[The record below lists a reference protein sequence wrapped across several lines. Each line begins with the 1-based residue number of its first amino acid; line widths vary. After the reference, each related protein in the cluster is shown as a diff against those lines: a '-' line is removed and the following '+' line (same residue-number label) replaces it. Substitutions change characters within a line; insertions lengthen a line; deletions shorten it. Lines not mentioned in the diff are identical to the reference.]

1 MKQYLFLATA
11 IATASL
17 FTGCSNN
24 EYVGD
29 QPEAF
34 NGTDGAIA
42 FSMGKANT
50 TREGEGNSKDADKLN
65 KVFYVYGTKTLSG
78 PYEPVVVFNNY
89 KVSYLDDPKSPS
101 NTNGWE
107 YVGQSY
113 QNKEGANVTPNY
125 TQNQSGTPSQSIK
138 YWDYSASS
146 YNFYAFSAKP
156 TDISNAYIQVKKITS
171 GGNEY
176 EVTVKQEASVSDL
189 YFADKVEI
197 SKSTN
202 STATVSNEYGG
213 FVTLAFRNV
222 GSKIRMGFYETIPGY
237 SVKIDALT
245 IACPNSTPKSDGTS
259 KVTVKYDSNTAENT
273 PNQPVITIESFDSQS
288 SLNLGGNATAATKIG
303 EDYAHLTW
311 TKSGDNYTP
320 VWPQSALTSG
330 ICKVTVDYTLTST
343 DGSGETIKVTG
354 ATAEVPTE
362 CIKWQSNYAYTYVF
376 KISDQTNGTTG
387 SAGDPAGLYPI
398 TFDALVAD
406 YANGNEEFLTTV
418 SDLSI
423 TATQNGPF
431 ADANNAV
438 FKIDQPINVKVM
450 YNNGDITSAIG
461 SSKSDADKLEAAFVN
476 SYKYD
481 KSPEQNLTDNNVS
494 YDQPDFANNVIT
506 LGSQTNA
513 GYWIVKVT
521 YNATTE
527 GSSTE
532 EITKYAVLKVGTE
545 TTSSTGGE

>member
-34 NGTDGAIA
+34 NGTDGAIV

-50 TREGEGNSKDADKLN
+50 TRAEQIGGTAAQTLN
-65 KVFYVYGTKTLSG
+65 KVFYVYGTKTLRGQS
-78 PYEPVVVFNNY
+78 EPVVVFNNY

-156 TDISNAYIQVKKITS
+156 TDISNDYIQVKKITS

-176 EVTVKQEASVSDL
+176 EVTVKQDASVSDL

-197 SKSTN
+197 SKPTN
-202 STATVSNEYGG
+202 STATVSNQYGG
-213 FVTLAFRNV
+213 FVTLAFCNV

-245 IACPNSTPKSDGTS
+245 IACPNSTPKSDGSS
-259 KVTVKYDSNTAENT
+259 KLTVKYDSDTEGNTL
-273 PNQPVITIESFDSQS
+273 NQPVITTVDFDSQT
-288 SLNLGGNATAATKIG
+288 SLALGDNATTVTKIG
-303 EDYAHLTW
+303 NDYTNLTW
-311 TKSGDNYTP
+311 TKTDDNYTP

-387 SAGDPAGLYPI
+387 GDGDPAGLYPI

-418 SDLSI
+418 SELSV
-423 TATQNGPF
+423 TATQNDTFFDYP
-431 ADANNAV
+431 DKAV
-438 FKIDQPINVKVM
+438 FKTKKAIKLKVM
-450 YNNGDITSAIG
+450 QNGTEVTADNYTLTAYYLNAYQYEKSFDTNVDGKDVVVATSGVLPAQPNQGYYALKITA
-461 SSKSDADKLEAAFVN
+461 
-476 SYKYD
+476 
-481 KSPEQNLTDNNVS
+481 
-494 YDQPDFANNVIT
+494 
-506 LGSQTNA
+506 
-513 GYWIVKVT
+513 
-521 YNATTE
+521 
-527 GSSTE
+527 SST
-532 EITKYAVLKVGTE
+532 TTYVVLRVLE
-545 TTSSTGGE
+545 